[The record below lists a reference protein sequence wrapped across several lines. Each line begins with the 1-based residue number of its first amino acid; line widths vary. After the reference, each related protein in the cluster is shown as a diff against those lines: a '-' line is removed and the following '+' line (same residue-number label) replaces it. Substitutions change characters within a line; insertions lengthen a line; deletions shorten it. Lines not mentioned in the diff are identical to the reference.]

1 MLLCLPWKAS
11 QLIIQVHEGRP
22 EPAVWTPRISALCR
36 AGSLCLRLGT
46 LKSCHAAPCLAA
58 CRSILELALNS
69 KDKLKSICRC
79 LGRSQTPQ

>member
-36 AGSLCLRLGT
+36 AGSSMPPAWHPEEL
-46 LKSCHAAPCLAA
+46 PC
-58 CRSILELALNS
+58 STMPGS
-69 KDKLKSICRC
+69 M
-79 LGRSQTPQ
+79 